1 MMQDKNGSDSAYL
14 VPGTGVESTPKA
26 GHRAPRTEPGH
37 RKTRTPG
44 MHLVSCIHSLTEQ

>member
-26 GHRAPRTEPGH
+26 EHRAPKTEPENAHTGYA
-37 RKTRTPG
+37 
-44 MHLVSCIHSLTEQ
+44 SCILHP